1 MAAAQLLPEDSE
13 AHEDRPQR
21 GDQTTLD
28 SRRSAAAPQRVII
41 VLDPR
46 TGELVA
52 LPASN
57 IAALWS
63 HEP

>member
-13 AHEDRPQR
+13 SHEDRPQR

-28 SRRSAAAPQRVII
+28 PRRSSPVRVIV

>member
-13 AHEDRPQR
+13 SHEDRPQR

-28 SRRSAAAPQRVII
+28 PRRSAAPQRVIV